1 MKKRQKSLQHNEL
14 IMESTIIYLCQ
25 AFFHWFGGGMKKN
38 RFRLCQAGVENTSSR
53 ISCLIRSSR
62 LVLLFVLNCRKMGYV
77 PLPMLRTSVGFSA
90 AFGSSTTGGLF
101 TLVNEASFPHS
112 GCIELIAGI

>member
-1 MKKRQKSLQHNEL
+1 
-14 IMESTIIYLCQ
+14 MESTIIYLCQ
-25 AFFHWFGGGMKKN
+25 AFFHWFGG
-38 RFRLCQAGVENTSSR
+38 V
-53 ISCLIRSSR
+53 
-62 LVLLFVLNCRKMGYV
+62 NCRKMGYV

-112 GCIELIAGI
+112 WCIDLIAGIWQRL

>member
-1 MKKRQKSLQHNEL
+1 
-14 IMESTIIYLCQ
+14 
-25 AFFHWFGGGMKKN
+25 MKKN

-62 LVLLFVLNCRKMGYV
+62 LVLFFVLNYRKMGYV
-77 PLPMLRTSVGFSA
+77 PLPMVRTSVGFSS
-90 AFGSSTTGGLF
+90 AFGSSTTGVVLF

-112 GCIELIAGI
+112 WCIDLIAGIWRNE